1 MNDPAICNVNFSDNE
16 LIEKWNLFKA
26 SFIKISR
33 KHAPIKTLRVKDR
46 YYPWIDKNIVKL
58 MYKRNHAKKRAVRKK
73 SKSLWQKFKCL
84 RNQVTSEIRHAKKK
98 YFMDKITDCGN
109 DSKKMWKFINKITG
123 SKTFTPPHKD
133 LDCNTFNE
141 HFSTIGEKLISKLS
155 SEPEKLPWK
164 QPPCKTLFKFLS
176 IQEDDVSKL
185 LKKLGTESNMD
196 VLGFDSK
203 LLSDSSEIIAPIL
216 CKLFNVS
223 LTTGILPKDWKA
235 ASVTPIF
242 KGKGEMSDKSNYRPI
257 SLISHISK
265 LFEIFVHRQLLDYLQ
280 DNNLISI
287 DQSAYLKLHNTQT
300 SLHRVLD
307 DWIDNTCFNTIT
319 GICSFDIKKCFDSI
333 DHTLLL
339 KKLELYG
346 IVNDEIRWFKSYLSN
361 RSQVVK
367 CHGNVSNEKVVN
379 VGVPQGSVLG
389 PILFLVFI
397 NDISQHVFTGTANIF
412 ADDTL
417 VYCTGNDISETKVK
431 LQNCVDEIS
440 KWYRLNN
447 IIVNEDKCC
456 SMVIN
461 PKKTKEECNF
471 NISVNNSVINNVKSM
486 NYLGLEIDDTLT
498 FNQHVKRLSKALY
511 LKISKFARVCKSIPR
526 EISIKIYNSTIQP
539 TIDYVISVWGCTSQN
554 NINKIQRQQNYC
566 ARVIEK
572 NFDYVNYRGLTLVK
586 KLGWM
591 NIKERYFYFQTLL
604 IFKCIH
610 GLAPHYL
617 TNNIIMEIEIKERK
631 TRKHDMDLYL
641 PFPESE
647 LHKKMFIYRGARLWN
662 SLPSQLKEIVNLN
675 QFKKHLKLFIKNAA
689 H

>member
-1 MNDPAICNVNFSDNE
+1 M
-16 LIEKWNLFKA
+16 
-26 SFIKISR
+26 
-33 KHAPIKTLRVKDR
+33 
-46 YYPWIDKNIVKL
+46 
-58 MYKRNHAKKRAVRKK
+58 
-73 SKSLWQKFKCL
+73 
-84 RNQVTSEIRHAKKK
+84 
-98 YFMDKITDCGN
+98 
-109 DSKKMWKFINKITG
+109 
-123 SKTFTPPHKD
+123 
-133 LDCNTFNE
+133 
-141 HFSTIGEKLISKLS
+141 
-155 SEPEKLPWK
+155 LP
-164 QPPCKTLFKFLS
+164 FY
-176 IQEDDVSKL
+176 
-185 LKKLGTESNMD
+185 
-196 VLGFDSK
+196 
-203 LLSDSSEIIAPIL
+203 
-216 CKLFNVS
+216 KLFNVS

-397 NDISQHVFTGTANIF
+397 NDISQHVYTGTANLF

-417 VYCTGNDISETKVK
+417 IYCTGNDIAETKAK
-431 LQNCVDEIS
+431 LQKCVNEIS
-440 KWYRLNN
+440 KWYKLNN
-447 IIVNEDKCC
+447 IIVNEEKCS

-461 PKKTKEECNF
+461 PKKLREEQNF
-471 NISVNNSVINNVKSM
+471 NISVNDCVIKNVKSM
-486 NYLGLEIDDTLT
+486 NYLGLEIDNALT
-498 FNQHVKRLSKALY
+498 WNQHVNRLSKTLY
-511 LKISKFARVCKSIPR
+511 VKISKFARVCKSIPKETAIR
-526 EISIKIYNSTIQP
+526 IYYSTIQP
-539 TIDYVISVWGCTSQN
+539 TFDYVISVWGCTSQV

-566 ARVIEK
+566 ARIIEK

-591 NIKERYFYFQTLL
+591 NIRERYFYFQTLL

-617 TNNIIMEIEIKERK
+617 TNNIIMEIEIKEKK

-647 LHKKMFIYRGARLWN
+647 SHKKMLIYRGAKSWN
-662 SLPSQLKEIVNLN
+662 NLPDYLKESSNLDQFKRQLKA
-675 QFKKHLKLFIKNAA
+675 FIKNAA
-689 H
+689 Y

>member
-1 MNDPAICNVNFSDNE
+1 MA
-16 LIEKWNLFKA
+16 
-26 SFIKISR
+26 
-33 KHAPIKTLRVKDR
+33 
-46 YYPWIDKNIVKL
+46 
-58 MYKRNHAKKRAVRKK
+58 
-73 SKSLWQKFKCL
+73 KFKCL

-367 CHGNVSNEKVVN
+367 CHGDVSQEKFVN

-389 PILFLVFI
+389 PILFLIFI
-397 NDISQHVFTGTANIF
+397 NDISQHVYTGTANLF

-417 VYCTGNDISETKVK
+417 IYCTGNDIAETKAK
-431 LQNCVDEIS
+431 LQKCVNEIS
-440 KWYRLNN
+440 KWYELNN
-447 IIVNEDKCC
+447 IIVNEEKCS

-461 PKKTKEECNF
+461 PKKLREEENF
-471 NISVNNSVINNVKSM
+471 NIS
-486 NYLGLEIDDTLT
+486 
-498 FNQHVKRLSKALY
+498 A
-511 LKISKFARVCKSIPR
+511 
-526 EISIKIYNSTIQP
+526 
-539 TIDYVISVWGCTSQN
+539 
-554 NINKIQRQQNYC
+554 
-566 ARVIEK
+566 
-572 NFDYVNYRGLTLVK
+572 
-586 KLGWM
+586 
-591 NIKERYFYFQTLL
+591 
-604 IFKCIH
+604 
-610 GLAPHYL
+610 
-617 TNNIIMEIEIKERK
+617 
-631 TRKHDMDLYL
+631 
-641 PFPESE
+641 
-647 LHKKMFIYRGARLWN
+647 
-662 SLPSQLKEIVNLN
+662 
-675 QFKKHLKLFIKNAA
+675 
-689 H
+689 